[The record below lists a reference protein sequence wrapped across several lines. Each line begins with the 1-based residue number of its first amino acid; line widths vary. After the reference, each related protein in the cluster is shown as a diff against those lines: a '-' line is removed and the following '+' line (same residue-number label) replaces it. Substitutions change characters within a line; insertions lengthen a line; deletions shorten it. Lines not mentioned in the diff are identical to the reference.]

1 MMTQQ
6 EFEKILENPDGVL
19 FWLSKSKDE
28 VRDLM
33 GAEVAEMVG
42 YNQCNPHHCYDLFA
56 HTVHTVKN
64 AQKRLSSLSINEPL
78 LLVAAFFHD
87 IGKVQTAKFKENR
100 LVFYGHAKKSAEIAS
115 VVLHQMGY
123 AEGEIEQICF
133 YISHHDDFISYV
145 LPDEDYNR
153 NNPYLIEITLNNIRE
168 HKKMVESTFSSDCLW
183 NWKKLWFNLSI
194 LCYADAEAQK
204 LRVYAGNKM
213 IDSLHH
219 KKAKVAAIESAF
231 VSIYQSLN

>member
-1 MMTQQ
+1 MMTRQK
-6 EFEKILENPDGVL
+6 FEKVLENPDGVL

-28 VRDLM
+28 VCDLM

-64 AQKRLSSLSINEPL
+64 VQKRLSSLSINEPL

-100 LVFYGHAKKSAEIAS
+100 LVFYGHAQKSSEIARI
-115 VVLHQMGY
+115 VLNQMGY
-123 AEGEIEQICF
+123 EKDEIEYICF

-153 NNPYLIEITLNNIRE
+153 NNPHLIEITANNVKG
-168 HKKMVESTFSSDCLW
+168 HKMQVESMYSSGCT
-183 NWKKLWFNLSI
+183 WKWEKVWFNLI
-194 LCYADAEAQK
+194 TLCYADAEAQSSK
-204 LRVYAGNKM
+204 VYSGDTV
-213 IDSLHH
+213 IDSIQH
-219 KKAKVAAIESAF
+219 KKNKVEAIESVF
-231 VSIYQSLN
+231 VSIYKQI